1 MLKHLRD
8 FFKTLKMEVFG
19 AGVEEEDLLIGSA
32 VLSEDVDIKEP
43 EVGGFEVEV
52 VVEEGSIGGNAEVKG
67 FRDLKE
73 DVEVLKGGFGGGE
86 VDVISEDLKASTE
99 TSETPLN
106 FPSEIKRE
114 DLGNLEV
121 SVERTG
127 EIHTSVVKGDAPPL
141 WTLTLKRSTILEKDK
156 VLDALARL
164 LRRYGGRPEG
174 MEFLGYFKGV
184 PIGSAEALLVE
195 KGRLVLRISKRR
207 RRNVVADLVA
217 IKTPRGIMVEVVR

>member
-8 FFKTLKMEVFG
+8 FFRTLKMEVFG
-19 AGVEEEDLLIGSA
+19 VEVEREDLQVESV
-32 VLSEDVDIKEP
+32 VLSENVDVTEP
-43 EVGGFEVEV
+43 DVEGFEVEV
-52 VVEEGSIGGNAEVKG
+52 VVEEGAIGGKVEIEGFKG
-67 FRDLKE
+67 LEKDLE
-73 DVEVLKGGFGGGE
+73 TFVGGFEGTEVEVVSGDLEASFEVSGVPLKLSSEVRWKKMEGF
-86 VDVISEDLKASTE
+86 KASVE
-99 TSETPLN
+99 GVD
-106 FPSEIKRE
+106 EIKTAV
-114 DLGNLEV
+114 L
-121 SVERTG
+121 
-127 EIHTSVVKGDAPPL
+127 KGDAPPL
-141 WTLTLKRSTILEKDK
+141 WILTLKRAPLVEKEK